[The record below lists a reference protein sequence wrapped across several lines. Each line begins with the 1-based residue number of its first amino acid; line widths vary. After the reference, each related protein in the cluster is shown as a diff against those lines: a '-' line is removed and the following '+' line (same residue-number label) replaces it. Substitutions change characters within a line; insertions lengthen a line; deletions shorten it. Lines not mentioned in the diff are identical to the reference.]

1 VSHPEPGRARFALLS
16 LGALGV
22 VFGDIGTSP
31 LYTLKECVR
40 AAGEGG
46 SASAVD
52 SLFGVLSL
60 ITWALV
66 MVVTVKYLLVIM
78 RADNRGEGGIFALL
92 ALVPPKVRA
101 GGVAVLVV
109 VGAAL
114 LYGDGAITPA
124 ISVLSAVE
132 GLEVADPGLAPVVIP
147 LTCGILLALFWIQK
161 HGTHTIGRLFGPVMV
176 VWFGT
181 IGIAG
186 AVHIAHHPAI
196 LQALSP
202 IWGIRYFEEHGSH
215 GILILGSVVLA
226 VTGGEALYADMG
238 HFGRGPIRV
247 VWLFFVLPALLLCYF
262 GQGAVFYAHP
272 EIENPFFALV
282 PAGSPQLALVILSS
296 VATVIASQALISG
309 AFSLTRQ
316 AMLLGYFPRVTV
328 RHTSS
333 ETEGQI
339 YIPEINWFLAIACI
353 ALVVGFQKSDR
364 LAAAY
369 GIAVTGTM
377 AITSVV
383 FYEVTRRHWG
393 WSIAR
398 ALPLLVLFLAFDLPF
413 FASNLFKFVDGGYVP
428 ILIAAGFTV
437 VMLVWRRGRRLTV
450 ETYAQTFPSFEQLA
464 PKLDQLLV
472 GRVPGTAVYFAS
484 REDHVPPALVHLVER
499 SHTLHEHVV
508 LLTVEPS
515 ETEPRIAQDQRL
527 SVDDLSH
534 GFLRVV
540 IRTGYMESPPVHEVL
555 EKVAAKYSLPFGA
568 DDVTYF
574 IARLNLLGGKQGQM
588 GELTESIYSFLQRNA
603 VPADRYF
610 GLPPKQVIEIGTQI
624 DL

>member
-1 VSHPEPGRARFALLS
+1 MKPRSTPIRLLC

-31 LYTLKECVR
+31 LYTLKECMR
-40 AAGEGG
+40 TAGN
-46 SASAVD
+46 ADHA
-52 SLFGVLSL
+52 LYGVLSL
-60 ITWALV
+60 IVWSLV
-66 MVVTVKYLLVIM
+66 LVVTVKYLVFIM
-78 RADNRGEGGIFALL
+78 RANNRGEGGIFALL
-92 ALVPPKVRA
+92 ALVPSRLRVNRA
-101 GGVAVLVV
+101 SVVALLVV

-132 GLEVADPGLAPVVIP
+132 GLKVAKPELAPLVIP
-147 LTCGILLALFWIQK
+147 LTCVILFGLFWIQK

-186 AVHIAHHPAI
+186 AYHVIQHPAI

-202 IWGIRYFEEHGSH
+202 VWAARYFISNGPTS
-215 GILILGSVVLA
+215 IVILGSVVLA

-238 HFGRGPIRV
+238 HFGSLPIRL
-247 VWLFFVLPALLLCYF
+247 VWTFFVLPALVLCYF
-262 GQGAVFYAHP
+262 GQGALLHAHP
-272 EIENPFFALV
+272 DLVNPFFALV
-282 PAGSPQLALVILSS
+282 PAGSAQLALVVLSS

-328 RHTSS
+328 KHTST

-353 ALVVGFQKSDR
+353 ALVIGFGKSDR

-383 FYEVTRRHWG
+383 FYVVTRETWG
-393 WSIAR
+393 WSRVR
-398 ALPLLVLFLAFDLPF
+398 AVPLLALFLAFDLPF
-413 FASNLFKFVDGGYVP
+413 FVSNLFKFIDGGYVP
-428 ILIAAGFTV
+428 IVIAAGFVTI
-437 VMLVWRRGRRLTV
+437 MLVWSRGRHLTV
-450 ETYAQTFPSFEQLA
+450 ETYAKQFPSYDELA
-464 PKLDQLLV
+464 PKLDALLV
-472 GRVPGTAVYFAS
+472 GRVPGTAVYLAS
-484 REDHVPPALVHLVER
+484 REDHMPPALMHLIER
-499 SHTLHEHVV
+499 SHTLHEHVI
-508 LLTVEPS
+508 LLTVQPS
-515 ETEPRIAQDQRL
+515 DTEPRVQEADRVRL
-527 SVDDLSH
+527 TVLGN

-540 IRTGYMESPPVHEVL
+540 ISTGFSEQPLVHATL
-555 EKVAAKYSLPFGA
+555 EQIAAEQGLPFGDA
-568 DDVTYF
+568 DVTYF
-574 IARLNLLGGKQGQM
+574 LARLNLIGGGGGQM
-588 GELTESIYSFLQRNA
+588 GAITETIYAFLVRNS
-603 VPADRYF
+603 VTADRTF
-610 GLPPKQVIEIGTQI
+610 DLPPKQVIEIGTQI